1 MQKLIQITSGRGPA
15 ECTRVVARVLQ
26 ILMDESR
33 SLGLDVQVLQKIAGE
48 ENGTVDTALL
58 SVEGEQ
64 ALSFVDSWIG
74 TIQWIGESEIRKDHK
89 RKNWYIGI
97 FEVESATEI
106 LRVKTRDIS
115 YQAMRSSGAGGQ
127 HVNKVSSAIRA
138 THLPT
143 GIQVVAMDSR
153 SQHQNKK
160 LAYERLLVKIR
171 EKHLE
176 ALKTNELSQWKNQMQ
191 IERGNPVRVF
201 RGSDF
206 KKMKVEKGYKSQ
218 RLSLKNNL
226 KNDLNNEFN
235 R

>member
-26 ILMDESR
+26 ILMDDAR
-33 SLGLDVQVLQKIAGE
+33 SLGLDVQVLQKVAGD
-48 ENGTVDTALL
+48 ENGSIDTALL
-58 SVEGEQ
+58 SVEGAQ

-97 FEVESATEI
+97 FEVGNATDMEI
-106 LRVKTRDIS
+106 KDSDIS

-127 HVNKVSSAIRA
+127 HVNKVSSAMRA

>member
-26 ILMDESR
+26 ILMDEAKNQ
-33 SLGLDVQVLQKIAGE
+33 GLDAQVLQKISGD
-48 ENGTVDTALL
+48 ENGTIETVLL
-58 SVEGEQ
+58 SIDGEKTM
-64 ALSFVDSWIG
+64 SFVTSWIG

-97 FEVESATEI
+97 FEVESAENVE
-106 LRVKTRDIS
+106 VKVTDIS

-160 LAYERLLVKIR
+160 LAYERLLMKIR

-176 ALKTNELSQWKNQMQ
+176 SLKTNELSQWKNQMQ
-191 IERGNPVRVF
+191 IERGNPVRTF

-206 KKMKVEKGYKSQ
+206 KKMKVEKGYKAQ
-218 RLSLKNNL
+218 RLNLKNELKNNL
-226 KNDLNNEFN
+226 KNEFD
-235 R
+235 